1 MSTTIFILIS
11 FLTLGVG
18 FLLGWVLAR
27 SRSAADQER
36 IRFLQERVD
45 QQKEE
50 VNQLQQTFK
59 AEFEN
64 IANRLLEEKTEK
76 FTKVNRERLGE
87 ILTPF
92 SEKIEEF
99 KKQVQ
104 EVYKEENKERITL
117 QGQLKE
123 MLQMNK
129 LIGEQAENL
138 TNALKMDTK
147 QQGSWGEVVLQR
159 ILERS
164 GLREGHE
171 YITQASHVTE
181 EGKRVQPDVVIQL
194 PESKYLIIDSKVSL
208 TAYERSHAAEDAT
221 QRDRL
226 IKEHIASIRT
236 HVRSLSKKNYDSLY
250 QEKSPDFILMFIP
263 IESAYSL
270 ALQSDIDLYSDAFS
284 SSIIIVSP
292 TTLMATLATIE
303 TIWRQEHQN
312 RYAVEIAER
321 GSILLDK
328 FNGFVES
335 LEEIGNR
342 LDQAKKSYDTAFDR
356 LKTGRGNLVSQA
368 VKLQEL
374 GVKVKKELPDSVLL
388 GAELDGSLTSVASS
402 APTSPSSSTQGR
414 KEIPGG

>member
-1 MSTTIFILIS
+1 MSTTALLMINMI
-11 FLTLGVG
+11 TLGLG

-36 IRFLQERVD
+36 IRFLQERLD
-45 QQKEE
+45 EQKRE
-50 VNQLQQTFK
+50 VNQLQETFK
-59 AEFEN
+59 TEFEN

-76 FTKVNRERLGE
+76 FTRYNKERLGE

-104 EVYKEENKERITL
+104 EVYKEENKERISL

-123 MLQMNK
+123 MIQMNK

-138 TNALKMDTK
+138 TKALKMDTK

-171 YITQASHVTE
+171 YVTQSSHTTE

-194 PESKYLIIDSKVSL
+194 PESKYLVVDSKVAL
-208 TAYERSHAAEDAT
+208 TAYERFHASEENAQKE
-221 QRDRL
+221 RYL
-226 IKEHIASIRT
+226 KEHVASIRT
-236 HVRSLSKKNYDSLY
+236 HVRSLSKKNYESLY

-270 ALQSDIDLYSDAFS
+270 ALQSDIELYSDAFS

-328 FNGFVES
+328 FTGFVES

-342 LDQAKKSYDTAFDR
+342 LDQAQKSYETAYDR

-368 VKLQEL
+368 LKLQEL
-374 GVKVKKELPDSVLL
+374 GVKVKKELPDSALR
-388 GAELDGSLTSVASS
+388 GAELESESKQSELNSAS
-402 APTSPSSSTQGR
+402 
-414 KEIPGG
+414 

>member
-1 MSTTIFILIS
+1 MSTTASLMINLI
-11 FLTLGVG
+11 TLGLG
-18 FLLGWVLAR
+18 FLLGWAMAR
-27 SRSAADQER
+27 SRSAADQEKT
-36 IRFLQERVD
+36 RFLQERLD
-45 QQKEE
+45 EQKRV
-50 VNQLQQTFK
+50 VNQLQETFK
-59 AEFEN
+59 TEFEN

-76 FTKVNRERLGE
+76 FTRYNKERLGE

-104 EVYKEENKERITL
+104 EVYKEENKERISL

-123 MLQMNK
+123 MIQMNK

-138 TNALKMDTK
+138 TKALKMDTK

-171 YITQASHVTE
+171 YVTQSSHTTE

-194 PESKYLIIDSKVSL
+194 PESKYLVVDSKVAL
-208 TAYERSHAAEDAT
+208 TAYERFHASEENAQKE
-221 QRDRL
+221 RYL
-226 IKEHIASIRT
+226 KEHVASIRT
-236 HVRSLSKKNYDSLY
+236 HVRSLSKKNYESLY

-270 ALQSDIDLYSDAFS
+270 ALQSDIELYSDAFT

-328 FNGFVES
+328 FTGFVES

-342 LDQAKKSYDTAFDR
+342 LDQAQKSYETAYDR

-368 VKLQEL
+368 LKLQEL
-374 GVKVKKELPDSVLL
+374 GVKVKKELPDSALR
-388 GAELDGSLTSVASS
+388 GAELESESKQSELNSAS
-402 APTSPSSSTQGR
+402 
-414 KEIPGG
+414 